1 MLLMRI
7 EKNALRVCNTDTD
20 RIQGDLD
27 DAELDEVINRAF
39 GGADPDEVGSVQYA
53 FCYIKAIILSF
64 LYGCKKGFINGWKN
78 GKARYEE
85 RLENEQRRENECRK
99 AGSDLFI
106 ISGPSGCG
114 KDSVIEKVLDN
125 IENAACAISCTTRE
139 PRTKKNG
146 EKERHGVDYFFID
159 RKTFENKETDGDFLE
174 SAAVHNGDLY
184 GTPYEHVKMLRLNGK
199 HPIILNID
207 PQGAMQVK
215 EQYSAAT
222 TIFLLPP
229 SAQELRRRLEERA
242 SETPEKISQR
252 MCDATKQIE
261 YAYDYDYIVLNDTI
275 EQAAKRILH
284 IIEAQNYQSFR
295 QEELIERVCREFA
308 ISYED
313 E

>member
-1 MLLMRI
+1 MRI
-7 EKNALRVCNTDTD
+7 EKNTIRVCDVD
-20 RIQGDLD
+20 KGDLD

-39 GGADPDEVGSVQYA
+39 GGANPDEVGSVQYA
-53 FCYIKAIILSF
+53 FGYIKAVILSF
-64 LYGCKKGFINGWKN
+64 LHGCKKGFINGWEN
-78 GKARYEE
+78 GKARHEE
-85 RLENEQRRENECRK
+85 RLENEQRQEKERRK

-114 KDSVIEKVLDN
+114 KDSVIEKILEN
-125 IENAACAISCTTRE
+125 TENAACSISCTTRK

-146 EKERHGVDYFFID
+146 EKEKHGVDYFFID
-159 RKTFENKETDGDFLE
+159 RRMFENKEADGDFLE
-174 SAAVHNGDLY
+174 SAEVHNGDLY
-184 GTPYEHVKMLRLNGK
+184 GTPYEHIKMLRLNGK

-229 SAQELRRRLEERA
+229 SAVELRRRLEERA
-242 SETPEKISQR
+242 SETSEKVNQR
-252 MCDATKQIE
+252 MRDAKKQIE

-275 EQAAKRILH
+275 ERAVQRIMC
-284 IIEAQNYQSFR
+284 IIEAENYQSSR
-295 QEELIERVCREFA
+295 QEELIERVCEEFS